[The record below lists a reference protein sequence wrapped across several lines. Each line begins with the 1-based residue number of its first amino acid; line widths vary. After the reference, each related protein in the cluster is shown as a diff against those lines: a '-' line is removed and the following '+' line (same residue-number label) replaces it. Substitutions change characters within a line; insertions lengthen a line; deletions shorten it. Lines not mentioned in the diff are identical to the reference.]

1 MGVSDEAKHVI
12 PLKFLRKMKNI
23 FFPLVNSIRGHTVYF
38 FYFDLL
44 ESIRFFNVKFLQNDP
59 GVGIDYEVYALAYFA
74 LKLNNATGVQNYSIK
89 SNAKNF
95 GKFDD
100 VVINLEKNKENSRFA
115 IQLKHKESS
124 NRNVNVTVLKNS
136 KGDYSVQAYYEE
148 YKKMKDEYKES
159 QFILY
164 TNAPNGLKQTTDR
177 TKKNKIDA
185 IQFTIIEDFDHEND
199 IVKLFD
205 SSSQEG
211 NVYKFEAKS
220 TTSNEGENDTEAPEY
235 ERFLS
240 RLRLFVNQKN
250 ETDLEQDMIKI
261 LGEKTATQYI
271 EFFRKWHKGRF
282 EDKKKDKKKDKQ
294 IDKKTVN
301 VHLIESFLSSCII
314 TDRYFPVGQNEKFKL
329 FEKVIKHFDVT
340 VVNDSFKNFIKENLI
355 DDFNLGE
362 GIEEKLKPY
371 KKQYNIEQNASTNDE
386 CIMRLAKKF
395 KIIDTNVTKL
405 ENEVKLKVLH
415 YVFEKPIIVNFNE
428 TSEELIY
435 KLMELHQ
442 LGSEIKFILVGQGIQ
457 SERLRRRFRILEN
470 VNDLRRNEELYTEVT
485 GTCRLSL
492 QGRKGMTLKEL
503 IDSCKE
509 ICEHIGAKEV
519 LQMLKGTFLI
529 GQVTESIPSFY
540 INRRFSLKVKTIDAF
555 LDDTFLKK
563 HLTVVK
569 FDGIVKK
576 LQNEHPEYKINV
588 VDVHKYLKLT
598 QISNEPTIIST
609 NEEFSEEILQN
620 IKKKSGNKSVIYLRI
635 SEDNGFL
642 NISLEENQFPRL
654 IRPVNILC
662 ADAGMGK
669 TTMMKKFRNDCDSRF
684 WTIDV
689 ELKTH
694 NEFFKTKHDAN
705 ELLNHLIEGNEK
717 SFSNDIRDIFR
728 SKKKVL
734 FFFDGLDEVE
744 KSYIDNVLDS
754 VEKLSSEG
762 FHVWISSR
770 KNLKTKL
777 EDRFKKVA
785 MDMEEVEEEQQKL
798 YIKNRLKEEY
808 NDEQIENLISKI
820 FNSFAI
826 DNNYQTLGKVLQ
838 LYIITQ
844 SFLDDKELHQ
854 KMTENTFVFIKLY
867 ELFFRGRFKHN
878 LDKEESKNSHLSLA
892 DREDI
897 LEKYEPLAVTSVF
910 GEEILKKLN
919 LDMRRAR
926 RFLNQIKT
934 NKDPLGIVTKVNEE
948 EKAVFEHFTYGEYFA
963 AQFFANNF
971 DKARLIREELFSEGH
986 KNLMMILNIILAE
999 KNPLHLAVI
1008 FRNVVEIAKHI
1019 EDKNIYDKGGR
1030 NPLHLATYF
1039 EPRCVDRKSCLI
1051 EVSKEAD
1058 EYLTNIDILK
1068 KMVKFSYADCDKLFQ
1083 RNALK
1088 YALENKSF
1096 VFVEIILKTCEHSK
1110 GKINKHIKKDIDTE
1124 NLVLFCLTH
1133 GCRKLLSSVFETSQ
1147 KSRNYFNLNPYSII
1161 KHTIKNC
1168 YFQEDE
1174 TLRFVIQTFEHK
1186 DNFVVDSINERGETA
1201 LHLAIKYKKK
1211 YAVKILLEKGASVN
1225 ASTKG
1230 GLTPLHYAAQSGNL
1244 ETVKISIE
1252 KGASVNAP
1260 TEENVTPLHYAAQSG
1275 NSELVALLIEKGASV
1290 DASTTS
1296 HLTVL
1301 HYAAQSG
1308 NAETAALLIEKGSS
1322 VNAATNGGL
1331 TSLHYAAQS
1340 GNLETVKILIEKE
1353 ASVNA
1358 PTEENVTPLHYAA
1371 QSGNS
1376 ELVALLIEKGASV
1389 DASTTSHLTVLHY
1402 AAQSGNAETAAF
1414 LIEKGSSVNAA
1425 TNGGLTSLHYAA
1437 QSGNLE
1443 TVELLIEKGLS
1454 VNARTKSN
1462 VTPLHY
1468 AAQSGNTE
1476 TVELLIEKEAS
1487 VDASTTSHLTVL
1499 HYAAQSVNTKTVE
1512 LLIEKGLSVN
1522 ARTKSHVTPL
1532 HYAAQSG
1539 NTETVELL
1547 IEKEASVDASTTSH
1561 LTVLH
1566 YAAQSVNTKT
1576 VELLIEKGLSVNAR
1590 TNSHV
1595 TPLHYAAQ
1603 SGNTETVEL
1612 LIEKE
1617 ASVDASTTDKNET
1630 PLHWAAQRGNSKI
1643 VELLLQKGASV
1654 NALAID
1660 NGTPLHYATQS
1671 GNPETI
1677 ALLMGEGAS
1686 VK

>member
-1 MGVSDEAKHVI
+1 
-12 PLKFLRKMKNI
+12 
-23 FFPLVNSIRGHTVYF
+23 
-38 FYFDLL
+38 
-44 ESIRFFNVKFLQNDP
+44 
-59 GVGIDYEVYALAYFA
+59 
-74 LKLNNATGVQNYSIK
+74 
-89 SNAKNF
+89 
-95 GKFDD
+95 
-100 VVINLEKNKENSRFA
+100 
-115 IQLKHKESS
+115 
-124 NRNVNVTVLKNS
+124 
-136 KGDYSVQAYYEE
+136 
-148 YKKMKDEYKES
+148 
-159 QFILY
+159 
-164 TNAPNGLKQTTDR
+164 
-177 TKKNKIDA
+177 
-185 IQFTIIEDFDHEND
+185 
-199 IVKLFD
+199 
-205 SSSQEG
+205 
-211 NVYKFEAKS
+211 
-220 TTSNEGENDTEAPEY
+220 
-235 ERFLS
+235 
-240 RLRLFVNQKN
+240 
-250 ETDLEQDMIKI
+250 
-261 LGEKTATQYI
+261 
-271 EFFRKWHKGRF
+271 
-282 EDKKKDKKKDKQ
+282 
-294 IDKKTVN
+294 
-301 VHLIESFLSSCII
+301 
-314 TDRYFPVGQNEKFKL
+314 
-329 FEKVIKHFDVT
+329 
-340 VVNDSFKNFIKENLI
+340 
-355 DDFNLGE
+355 
-362 GIEEKLKPY
+362 
-371 KKQYNIEQNASTNDE
+371 
-386 CIMRLAKKF
+386 
-395 KIIDTNVTKL
+395 
-405 ENEVKLKVLH
+405 
-415 YVFEKPIIVNFNE
+415 
-428 TSEELIY
+428 
-435 KLMELHQ
+435 
-442 LGSEIKFILVGQGIQ
+442 
-457 SERLRRRFRILEN
+457 
-470 VNDLRRNEELYTEVT
+470 
-485 GTCRLSL
+485 
-492 QGRKGMTLKEL
+492 
-503 IDSCKE
+503 
-509 ICEHIGAKEV
+509 
-519 LQMLKGTFLI
+519 
-529 GQVTESIPSFY
+529 
-540 INRRFSLKVKTIDAF
+540 
-555 LDDTFLKK
+555 
-563 HLTVVK
+563 
-569 FDGIVKK
+569 
-576 LQNEHPEYKINV
+576 
-588 VDVHKYLKLT
+588 
-598 QISNEPTIIST
+598 
-609 NEEFSEEILQN
+609 
-620 IKKKSGNKSVIYLRI
+620 
-635 SEDNGFL
+635 
-642 NISLEENQFPRL
+642 
-654 IRPVNILC
+654 
-662 ADAGMGK
+662 MGK

-744 KSYIDNVLDS
+744 KSYIDNVLDY

-854 KMTENTFVFIKLY
+854 KMTENKFVFIKLY
-867 ELFFRGRFKHN
+867 KLFFHGRFKHN

-926 RFLNQIKT
+926 SFLNQIKT

-1068 KMVKFSYADCDKLFQ
+1068 KMVKFSYANCDKLFQ

-1230 GLTPLHYAAQSGNL
+1230 GLTPLHYAAQSGN
-1244 ETVKISIE
+1244 
-1252 KGASVNAP
+1252 
-1260 TEENVTPLHYAAQSG
+1260 
-1275 NSELVALLIEKGASV
+1275 
-1290 DASTTS
+1290 
-1296 HLTVL
+1296 
-1301 HYAAQSG
+1301 
-1308 NAETAALLIEKGSS
+1308 AETAALLIEKGSS

-1340 GNLETVKILIEKE
+1340 GNLETVKILIEKG

-1358 PTEENVTPLHYAA
+1358 PTEKNVTPLHYAA

-1376 ELVALLIEKGASV
+1376 ELVALLIEKG
-1389 DASTTSHLTVLHY
+1389 
-1402 AAQSGNAETAAF
+1402 
-1414 LIEKGSSVNAA
+1414 
-1425 TNGGLTSLHYAA
+1425 
-1437 QSGNLE
+1437 
-1443 TVELLIEKGLS
+1443 
-1454 VNARTKSN
+1454 
-1462 VTPLHY
+1462 
-1468 AAQSGNTE
+1468 
-1476 TVELLIEKEAS
+1476 
-1487 VDASTTSHLTVL
+1487 
-1499 HYAAQSVNTKTVE
+1499 
-1512 LLIEKGLSVN
+1512 
-1522 ARTKSHVTPL
+1522 
-1532 HYAAQSG
+1532 
-1539 NTETVELL
+1539 
-1547 IEKEASVDASTTSH
+1547 ASVDASTTSH

-1612 LIEKE
+1612 LIEKV